1 MFTEKCKSRVSL
13 SNWYVL
19 CLTSEF
25 PPWPAQ
31 LLATA
36 KSKVDDRS
44 GRRDG
49 GHQNADDEP
58 YLDKNL
64 SSDED
69 EDLIREMIVQNC
81 GTPEIN
87 GTYIRAGSS
96 KYTKQCFFDGRYVEF
111 SLFICKLTD
120 STRRWYISIVPKNS
134 HPGTSKDIDFYAS
147 VSGSYNQD
155 GTFPPRH
162 NWQLAPN
169 SKGQSPS
176 PEVYPKTNEDDESHG
191 PGSVEKML
199 RNFLDESNQRE
210 QTLDVIK
217 LLQQKK
223 AWLKVV
229 SCEQRI
235 ESLNNALALL
245 NHQLQ
250 NADQQL
256 QSVTGESVKVKK
268 HTPLDKVW

>member
-1 MFTEKCKSRVSL
+1 
-13 SNWYVL
+13 
-19 CLTSEF
+19 
-25 PPWPAQ
+25 
-31 LLATA
+31 
-36 KSKVDDRS
+36 
-44 GRRDG
+44 
-49 GHQNADDEP
+49 
-58 YLDKNL
+58 
-64 SSDED
+64 
-69 EDLIREMIVQNC
+69 MIVQNC

-87 GTYIRAGSS
+87 GTYIRAGSHDGVS

-111 SLFICKLTD
+111 SLFRCKLTD

-223 AWLKVV
+223 AWLKVDT
-229 SCEQRI
+229 CEQRV
-235 ESLNNALALL
+235 ESLNNAVAILSDLL
-245 NHQLQ
+245 QQ
-250 NADQQL
+250 ADQQL
-256 QSVTGESVKVKK
+256 HSLQEKRVKADS
-268 HTPLDKVW
+268 PLNKVW